1 MIKQSNKTYF
11 FIKKT
16 IKICLQEPAQNFES
30 KITPSSHSNTL
41 RRNNEAK
48 TQTMTKSSQQ
58 QQQQMLQPPIYD
70 SIATKPTQS
79 VAGTVISGNNQAKTI
94 LSSATN
100 PFSTLDRA
108 TVDYRKFNSNH
119 ESNYAQNYHTLTSAP
134 SSSSTVSDSHP
145 FQPKQLLDFRHQT
158 NGTKF
163 NDEFGSSTRIT
174 TNNSTDPLNLSNSSI
189 ANQLLPNTSGGGGS
203 GVGPTRHNL
212 GSTAATIS
220 STNKELNRNHHS
232 NRNHIITDTLP
243 GPESCV

>member
-1 MIKQSNKTYF
+1 M
-11 FIKKT
+11 
-16 IKICLQEPAQNFES
+16 
-30 KITPSSHSNTL
+30 
-41 RRNNEAK
+41 
-48 TQTMTKSSQQ
+48 
-58 QQQQMLQPPIYD
+58 QPPIYD

-79 VAGTVISGNNQAKTI
+79 IAGTVTSGNNQTI

-108 TVDYRKFNSNH
+108 TVQFNSNH
-119 ESNYAQNYHTLTSAP
+119 ESNYAQNYHPLTIAP
-134 SSSSTVSDSHP
+134 SSSSTVSDSHL
-145 FQPKQLLDFRHQT
+145 FQSKQLLDFRHQT

-163 NDEFGSSTRIT
+163 NDEFNSNTTRIT
-174 TNNSTDPLNLSNSSI
+174 NNGTDPLNLSNSSI
-189 ANQLLPNTSGGGGS
+189 ANQLLPNTSGGGGGNGS
-203 GVGPTRHNL
+203 GSGATRHNL